1 MIFDYLHRIQGY
13 ALAVLFVAVA
23 TWAFPAL
30 GVAFILLG
38 IATYLYASA

>member
-13 ALAVLFVAVA
+13 ALAVLFVVIA
-23 TWAFPAL
+23 TWAFPVL
-30 GVAFILLG
+30 GIAFVFLG